1 MREDKEYMQRKARKA
16 EQFTNFPAVTS
27 PIELMEFLITK
38 GNLSR
43 NKVKTLLTHRTIFVD
58 KKIVSQYNF
67 MLRPGMSVQMSKS
80 HNQKEFRN
88 SFIKIVYEDAY
99 LIVVDKNAGLL
110 SVGTEK
116 QREMSALRIM
126 NEYMQRSSKLRRVFI
141 VNRLDKEASGLMIFA
156 KDEKTKRNIQDNWKS
171 LIKDYR
177 YVTVLVGEL
186 KNDNGVVSSWMNDEG
201 RVFVAQSDMLR
212 KDEKAVTKYEKIK
225 SANGYTIAELSVSQK
240 NQIRLHMQHLGYP
253 ILGDTKFGHGE
264 ETISR
269 MALHAFRIQMYHP
282 VTGEKLI
289 FETPYPMTFRRLLFS
304 KEDN

>member
-1 MREDKEYMQRKARKA
+1 MQRKARKA

>member
-116 QREMSALRIM
+116 HAFQGHVCNGI
-126 NEYMQRSSKLRRVFI
+126 QRSTSRAERMLFPRYRGQSFGGCLR
-141 VNRLDKEASGLMIFA
+141 
-156 KDEKTKRNIQDNWKS
+156 
-171 LIKDYR
+171 
-177 YVTVLVGEL
+177 
-186 KNDNGVVSSWMNDEG
+186 
-201 RVFVAQSDMLR
+201 
-212 KDEKAVTKYEKIK
+212 
-225 SANGYTIAELSVSQK
+225 
-240 NQIRLHMQHLGYP
+240 
-253 ILGDTKFGHGE
+253 
-264 ETISR
+264 
-269 MALHAFRIQMYHP
+269 
-282 VTGEKLI
+282 
-289 FETPYPMTFRRLLFS
+289 
-304 KEDN
+304 

>member
-43 NKVKTLLTHRTIFVD
+43 NKVKTLLTHRTILVD